1 MPNFVFTV
9 KKLVMLLRKGK
20 RLFFAFVLT
29 AIVISGQVLPNRAS
43 SIPALDKDVLSETS
57 GTDEH
62 DESAHTT
69 TLSAAYAVIPILKL
83 HVAACF
89 HIVQELILLCEIEQ
103 KSECPIPLYIDDFF
117 RTLFRHIIAPNAP

>member
-1 MPNFVFTV
+1 
-9 KKLVMLLRKGK
+9 MLLRKGK

-29 AIVISGQVLPNRAS
+29 VIVICGQVLPNAAF
-43 SIPALDKDVLSETS
+43 SISALDKDILSETT

-89 HIVQELILLCEIEQ
+89 YIVQELVLLGEIEQ
-103 KSECPIPLYIDDFF
+103 KSECSLPLYIDDFF